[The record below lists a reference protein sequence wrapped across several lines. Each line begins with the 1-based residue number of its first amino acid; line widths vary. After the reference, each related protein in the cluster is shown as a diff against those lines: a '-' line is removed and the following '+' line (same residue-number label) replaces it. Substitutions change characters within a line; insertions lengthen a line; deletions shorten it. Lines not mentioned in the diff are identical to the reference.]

1 MLMFYAFK
9 EDERNE
15 GKGARGGRKK
25 GGKGKEREGTRQKQ
39 EVMGQWNLKWNTNRN
54 Q

>member
-1 MLMFYAFK
+1 MLMFYTFK

-25 GGKGKEREGTRQKQ
+25 GGKGKERGGREREK
-39 EVMGQWNLKWNTNRN
+39 
-54 Q
+54 